1 MRIPFLSFFTIS
13 PFDGLLEHAE
23 KVKECGWAFQQ
34 AIECYASER
43 CEEFEV
49 YRQEV
54 DKLESEADAIK
65 RRIRGH
71 IPVGTRLPVAKF
83 QLFQYL
89 KEQDKVLDSVEES
102 LDWLSYRINPG
113 FTEELK
119 EVLKKDLFLLVDS
132 VIVPIE
138 ELSRMVA
145 EAKKY
150 FETYSDKQ
158 RNIVKEII
166 SNLRKRE
173 HEADRLEDELKHKV
187 FALEKDPVSI
197 FHMVRLV
204 EFISSIADHAE
215 NAGDMMRAMISKKR
229 GVFSWEK

>member
-1 MRIPFLSFFTIS
+1 MRIPFLSFFIIS

-34 AIECYASER
+34 AMECYASER
-43 CEEFEV
+43 CEEFEA

-54 DKLESEADAIK
+54 DKLENEADVIK

-71 IPVGTRLPVAKF
+71 IPVGTRMPVAKF
-83 QLFQYL
+83 QFFQYL
-89 KEQDKVLDSVEES
+89 KEQDKVLDSVQDS

-119 EVLKKDLFLLVDS
+119 KDLFLLVDS
-132 VIVPIE
+132 VIEPME

-150 FETYSDKQ
+150 FETFSDKQ

-166 SNLRKRE
+166 RNVRKGE
-173 HEADRLEDELKHKV
+173 HEADRIEDELKHKI

-197 FHMVRLV
+197 FHMVRLS
-204 EFISSIADHAE
+204 EYISAVADHAE
-215 NAGDMMRAMISKKR
+215 NAGDMMRAMIAKKR
-229 GVFSWEK
+229 RIFFGEK